1 VPYQALPGTIT
12 LPLSTCGQLV
22 TMSQKSDTKGHK
34 SEYLRAVGVGLAA
47 LARIARD
54 HRTYERLLLAAIVLA
69 AAVGAT
75 HAGATRSVTRLVAWD
90 KQRDLP
96 KKLRGKAMRSEKSLA
111 SP

>member
-1 VPYQALPGTIT
+1 MTNFIVASSGAADPAFKRPGTGR
-12 LPLSTCGQLV
+12 LE
-22 TMSQKSDTKGHK
+22 K
-34 SEYLRAVGVGLAA
+34 AVLAGVGLAA